1 MKIYYGDETK
11 KAVSNFPITGV
22 SVDIGLIKALALVKQ
37 AAVDVN
43 CEKGR
48 LSTRIHR
55 AVSRALSEVI
65 QGKFDDQFVTDSIQ
79 GGAGTSIN
87 MNVNEVVAKRAEEIL
102 GKGSSVHYLDHV
114 NMSQSTNDVV
124 PTALKLTSLRL
135 LDEYL
140 AVLKTLEKSFLDKSR
155 QFLKIVKVGR
165 THLQDAVPITLGQEF
180 GAYYSFVGR
189 DRGRLSELNK
199 YLLETNLGGTAIG
212 TGVNTPR
219 GFSKL
224 VNMRL
229 SKLSGY
235 KFKPAA
241 NLIDATQ
248 NVDTLLQVTCLL
260 KISAIG
266 ISKICSDLRLMA
278 SGPRTGFSEIKL
290 PELQKGSTIMP
301 GKNNPVAL
309 ETVNQISF
317 QVVGNS
323 NAAAH
328 AALGGQL
335 ELNAMLPIFAK
346 AIIESFTILTNGVS
360 KLVETVNE
368 IEVNQDECRRLFAN
382 SLSGATLLASHIG
395 YDKANELT
403 KKALKNNTSL
413 LAEVRND
420 GVLTEKEIKKIF
432 TAKNLTNNTA

>member
-22 SVDIGLIKALALVKQ
+22 TVDIGLIKALALVKQ
-37 AAVDVN
+37 AAADVN
-43 CEKGR
+43 NQKGR
-48 LSTRIHR
+48 LSAKTYKAI
-55 AVSRALSEVI
+55 SKALGEVI

-102 GKGSSVHYLDHV
+102 GKGSVVHYLDHV

-140 AVLKTLEKSFLDKSR
+140 TVLKTLEKSFLDKSR
-155 QFLKIVKVGR
+155 QFIKIVKVGR

-180 GAYYSFVGR
+180 GAYYSFVRR
-189 DRGRLSELNK
+189 DKGRLSELKK

-219 GFSKL
+219 GFSEL

-229 SKLSGY
+229 SSLSGY

-248 NVDTLLQVTCLL
+248 NVDTFLQVTCLL

-266 ISKICSDLRLMA
+266 ISKICNDLRLMA

-309 ETVNQISF
+309 EAMNQISF

-323 NAAAH
+323 NAAAY
-328 AALGGQL
+328 AALNGQL
-335 ELNAMLPIFAK
+335 ELNAMMPIFIK

-368 IEVNQDECRRLFAN
+368 TEVNEDECKRLFEN
-382 SLSGATLLASHIG
+382 SLSAATLLASHIG
-395 YDKANELT
+395 YDKAADLT

-413 LAEVRND
+413 LEEVRND

-432 TAKNLTNNTA
+432 TAENLTNNVT